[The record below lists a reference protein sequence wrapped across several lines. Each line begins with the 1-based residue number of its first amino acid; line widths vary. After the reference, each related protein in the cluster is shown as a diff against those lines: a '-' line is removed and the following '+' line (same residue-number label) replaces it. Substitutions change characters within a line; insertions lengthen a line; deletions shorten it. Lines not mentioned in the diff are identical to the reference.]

1 MENQLIGYEL
11 FINGN
16 LYPEDYIISY
26 NHKLYTSEEDA
37 KMALKDL
44 RIYFDNITYFNS
56 RHLCYR
62 PVYLTYLNTGYYILQ
77 QINISYNSFNYSSD
91 IRKRVYT
98 LQGVDDYR
106 YELGVHNFDN
116 IYKVHNIKYGKPIF

>member
-26 NHKLYTSEEDA
+26 NHKLYTNKEDA

-44 RIYFDNITYFNS
+44 RIYFDNTTYLNS
-56 RHLCYR
+56 KHLCYR
-62 PVYLTYLNTGYYILQ
+62 PVYLTYSNTGKHVLEYKNDFYVSLHC
-77 QINISYNSFNYSSD
+77 NKY
-91 IRKRVYT
+91 RKKVYESH
-98 LQGVDDYR
+98 GVQDYQN
-106 YELGVHNFDN
+106 ETVFDF
-116 IYKVHNIKYGKPIF
+116 YDMYHVHNIKYGKPIF